1 MSSTTTSM
9 TGNMKN
15 NVTGFSQSSKVF
27 PCVKGTYACQTATA
41 STFVTTSNRM
51 PAPTPY
57 PEHTSPLSD
66 WQLASY
72 YGGFMEVSFSTA
84 PLAPLA
90 PLAPPPTL

>member
-27 PCVKGTYACQTATA
+27 PSVKGTYACQTATA
-41 STFVTTSNRM
+41 STFVTTSQRATAST
-51 PAPTPY
+51 PQPVPKAPYTSP
-57 PEHTSPLSD
+57 TSPLPTP
-66 WQLASY
+66 AY
-72 YGGFMEVSFSTA
+72 YTPFDYFFTTT
-84 PLAPLA
+84 PLA